1 MPHEAKAFAAVD
13 RQLRA
18 TNRAASASANA
29 RHTALVPGLLL
40 SLQRHNSTLE
50 KIGKNLEVRAWGGTL
65 ASTLHCRRAAARHT
79 CHLLCSLRTQRVGRA
94 RPLQGCFSNLLHA
107 PQRAEHACNGA
118 LTSVTGLSS
127 QPEHAAQPCR
137 RRR

>member
-29 RHTALVPGLLL
+29 LHTALVPGLLL

-50 KIGKNLEVRAWGGTL
+50 KIGKNLEVRAWG
-65 ASTLHCRRAAARHT
+65 RRPRGHAALPPRRHAPRMPPAVFSADT
-79 CHLLCSLRTQRVGRA
+79 AQGRA
-94 RPLQGCFSNLLHA
+94 QPLQGFQGRLFSLLHA
-107 PQRAEHACNGA
+107 PPSVEHACMLHG
-118 LTSVTGLSS
+118 
-127 QPEHAAQPCR
+127 
-137 RRR
+137 